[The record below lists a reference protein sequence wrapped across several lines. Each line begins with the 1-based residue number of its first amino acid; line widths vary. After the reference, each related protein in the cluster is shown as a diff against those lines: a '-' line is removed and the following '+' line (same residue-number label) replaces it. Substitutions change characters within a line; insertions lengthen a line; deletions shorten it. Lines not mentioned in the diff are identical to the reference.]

1 MPKDL
6 GEQLNGEQFWSM
18 EYSEQKELWH
28 LSLEGKKGTNY
39 EKTNEVSNAKQ
50 FDPYSVENQEPRIG
64 FAQ

>member
-39 EKTNEVSNAKQ
+39 GKTNEVSNAK
-50 FDPYSVENQEPRIG
+50 
-64 FAQ
+64 